1 VHGQLLVEW
10 AWQVSAP
17 EPQFESYSFDKAAQ
31 QCLWDVAW
39 CMPPKVADL
48 GFHELQ
54 TFVTR
59 TAKGSH
65 KPTLPRVKHASIEV
79 SGHFF
84 P

>member
-1 VHGQLLVEW
+1 
-10 AWQVSAP
+10 
-17 EPQFESYSFDKAAQ
+17 
-31 QCLWDVAW
+31 
-39 CMPPKVADL
+39 MPPKVADL

-65 KPTLPRVKHASIEV
+65 KPALPRVKHARIEV

-84 P
+84 L